1 VARPHSS
8 PGVMPSIT
16 CGLPALPMAQMR
28 PSLMPTSAFT
38 TPSTASMIVTLVIT
52 RSGAPPA
59 RVIRLSMPMPSR
71 RLLPPPKTISSPGA
85 PRRSRSIS
93 TNRPVSPRRMRS
105 PVVGPNRPTY
115 SLREMVAIG
124 VLAWVGLRLS
134 ASSPAGE
141 RKPRFAASA
150 TALRLAGLGGLAGG
164 GAVDQV
170 VESVHGALAEVRHQA
185 HLALVAGLE
194 ADRGRCRNVQVLSE
208 GGGAV
213 ELERAVHF
221 EEVEVRAD
229 LHRSV
234 TGVAHLQRGDRQLLV
249 KRRRPPCGTT

>member
-1 VARPHSS
+1 MKWMCVSMPAAVRIRWLPEIASVARPHSS
-8 PGVMPSIT
+8 PGVIPSIV

-93 TNRPVSPRRMRS
+93 TKRPVSPSRMRS
-105 PVVGPNRPTY
+105 PTVGPKRPTY
-115 SLREMVAIG
+115 SLREMDAIEC
-124 VLAWVGLRLS
+124 LACWAVRL
-134 ASSPAGE
+134 
-141 RKPRFAASA
+141 
-150 TALRLAGLGGLAGG
+150 TLAGLLRRGGAEPALPGERHRLGFPGIGGLAGG

-170 VESVHGALAEVRHQA
+170 VEAVHGTLPAVGHQLD
-185 HLALVAGLE
+185 LALVARLE
-194 ADRGRCRNVQVLSE
+194 PQCGGRRYVEVLPE
-208 GGGAV
+208 RRGAV
-213 ELERAVHF
+213 EL
-221 EEVEVRAD
+221 
-229 LHRSV
+229 
-234 TGVAHLQRGDRQLLV
+234 
-249 KRRRPPCGTT
+249 